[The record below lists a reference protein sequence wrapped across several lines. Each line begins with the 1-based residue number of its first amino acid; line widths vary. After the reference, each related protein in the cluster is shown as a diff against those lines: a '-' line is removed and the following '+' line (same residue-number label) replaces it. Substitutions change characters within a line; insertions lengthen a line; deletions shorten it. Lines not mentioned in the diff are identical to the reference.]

1 MLYIVILCVKVMRKF
16 PLEMM
21 SGEVDESDIFVHR
34 TPITSWTPD
43 KNAVY

>member
-1 MLYIVILCVKVMRKF
+1 MLYIVILCVQSNEKF

-34 TPITSWTPD
+34 TPYTSWTPEKKSID
-43 KNAVY
+43 